1 MGNEQAARSSLE
13 FRSRLLRSIRDYFY
27 SEEVL
32 EVTTSTLRLTGSSE
46 THLENIEVVQQGY
59 LQTSPEYA
67 MKCLVA
73 EHRLSIFQICPAYR
87 GGEIGRRHRV
97 EFQMLEW
104 YRCDHSLYELMDD
117 LQAMLKHVSEQMADY
132 SIQPIGGIVDRYSYR
147 ELFEKHLQVNPHSME
162 VEGLAALVAPG
173 ITAHLDK
180 RSTLGDYLDAVFS
193 DAIEPQLLAPTIVY
207 DFPACQAALAETK
220 RLSTGELV
228 SDRFE
233 LYVGGVEI
241 ANAYQELC
249 DGQELTR
256 RFAKNNKQRQLNC
269 KPIIEDDMELL
280 AVIDDL
286 PRCAGVALGID
297 RLTMVLRGIDD
308 IAGV

>member
-1 MGNEQAARSSLE
+1 
-13 FRSRLLRSIRDYFY
+13 
-27 SEEVL
+27 
-32 EVTTSTLRLTGSSE
+32 VTTATLRLAGSSE
-46 THLENIEVVQQGY
+46 THLENIQVGRQGY

-67 MKCLVA
+67 MKCLLA
-73 EHRLSIFQICPAYR
+73 EHRRSIFQICPAYR

-104 YRCDHSLYELMDD
+104 YRCGHTLHELMDD
-117 LQAMLKHVSEQMADY
+117 LQAMLRHVSHQMGNY
-132 SIQPIGGIVDRYSYR
+132 GIQPISHAVDRYSYR
-147 ELFEKHLQVNPHSME
+147 QLFEKYLKVNPHLVA
-162 VEGLAALVAPG
+162 VEGLAGLVAPG
-173 ITAHLDK
+173 VTAHLDEH
-180 RSTLGDYLDAVFS
+180 STLGDHLDAVFS

-220 RLSTGELV
+220 RTSVGDLV

-249 DGQELTR
+249 DEQELTR
-256 RFAKNNKQRQLNC
+256 RFAVNNQQRQATG
-269 KPIIEDDMELL
+269 KPIIADDMELL

-297 RLTMVLRGIDD
+297 RLTMALRGLED

>member
-1 MGNEQAARSSLE
+1 
-13 FRSRLLRSIRDYFY
+13 LLRSIRDYFY
-27 SEEVL
+27 SEKVL
-32 EVTTSTLRLTGSSE
+32 EVTTATLRLTGASE
-46 THLENIEVVQQGY
+46 THLENIEVGQQGY

-67 MKCLVA
+67 MKCLIA

-104 YRCDHSLYELMDD
+104 YRCDYSLYELMDD
-117 LQAMLKHVSEQMADY
+117 LQTFLKHVSEQMTEY
-132 SIQPIGGIVDRYSYR
+132 SIQPIGRTVDRYSYR
-147 ELFEKHLQVNPHSME
+147 EIFEKYLQVNPHSLE
-162 VEGLAALVAPG
+162 FEELAELVAPG
-173 ITAHLDK
+173 ITAHLNE
-180 RSTLGDYLDAVFS
+180 RSTLGDYLDAVFT

-220 RLSTGELV
+220 RLSTGDLV

-241 ANAYQELC
+241 ANAYQELR

-256 RFAKNNKQRQLNC
+256 RFAKNNKQRQLNS

-286 PRCAGVALGID
+286 PKCAGLALGID
-297 RLTMVLRGIDD
+297 RLTMVLRGIED

>member
-1 MGNEQAARSSLE
+1 M
-13 FRSRLLRSIRDYFY
+13 RSIRDYFY

-32 EVTTSTLRLTGSSE
+32 EVTTATLRLTGSSE

-104 YRCDHSLYELMDD
+104 YRCDHSLCELMDD

-132 SIQPIGGIVDRYSYR
+132 SIQSIGRTVDRYSYR
-147 ELFEKHLQVNPHSME
+147 ELFEKHLQVNPHFSAFE
-162 VEGLAALVAPG
+162 ELASLVAPE
-173 ITAHLDK
+173 ITAHLNE
-180 RSTLGDYLDAVFS
+180 RSTMGDYLDAVFTN
-193 DAIEPQLLAPTIVY
+193 AIEPQLLAPTIVY

-220 RLSTGELV
+220 RLSTGDLV

-256 RFAKNNKQRQLNC
+256 RFAKNNKQRQLNS
-269 KPIIEDDMELL
+269 KPIIKDDMELL

-286 PRCAGVALGID
+286 PRCAGMALGID
-297 RLTMVLRGIDD
+297 RLTMVLRGIED
-308 IAGV
+308 IAEV

>member
-1 MGNEQAARSSLE
+1 
-13 FRSRLLRSIRDYFY
+13 LLRSIRDYFY
-27 SEEVL
+27 SQKVL
-32 EVTTSTLRLTGSSE
+32 EVTTATLRLTGSSE
-46 THLENIEVVQQGY
+46 THLENIEVGQQGY
-59 LQTSPEYA
+59 LQTSPEHA

-104 YRCDHSLYELMDD
+104 YRCDHSLHDLMDD
-117 LQAMLKHVSEQMADY
+117 LQAMLKYVSEQMMEY
-132 SIQPIGGIVDRYSYR
+132 SIQPIGRAVDRYSYR
-147 ELFEKHLQVNPHSME
+147 ELFEKHLQVNPHSLE
-162 VEGLAALVAPG
+162 VEGLKALVASE
-173 ITAHLDK
+173 ITAHLNE

-193 DAIEPQLLAPTIVY
+193 AVIEPQLLAPTIVY

-220 RLSTGELV
+220 RLSTGDLV

-233 LYVGGVEI
+233 LYVGGIEI

-256 RFAKNNKQRQLNC
+256 RFAKNNKQRQLNS
-269 KPIIEDDMELL
+269 KPITEDDMELL

-297 RLTMVLRGIDD
+297 RLTMVLRGLED
-308 IAGV
+308 IAGA

>member
-1 MGNEQAARSSLE
+1 M
-13 FRSRLLRSIRDYFY
+13 
-27 SEEVL
+27 
-32 EVTTSTLRLTGSSE
+32 TTATLRLTGSSE
-46 THLENIEVVQQGY
+46 THLENIQVGRQGY
-59 LQTSPEYA
+59 LQTSPEHA
-67 MKCLVA
+67 MKCLLA

-87 GGEIGRRHRV
+87 GGEIGRRHRT

-104 YRCDHSLYELMDD
+104 YRCGHTLAELMDD
-117 LQAMLKHVSEQMADY
+117 LQAMLKYVGKQMEKY
-132 SIQPIGGIVDRYSYR
+132 SIQPISQISDRYSYR
-147 ELFEKHLQVNPHSME
+147 ELFEKHFKVNPHSLGI
-162 VEGLAALVAPG
+162 EGLAALVAPE
-173 ITAHLDK
+173 ITAHLDEH
-180 RSTLGDYLDAVFS
+180 STLGDYLDTVFS

-220 RLSTGELV
+220 QLSRGDLV

-249 DGQELTR
+249 DGKELSR
-256 RFAKNNKQRQLNC
+256 RFAANNQQRQLTG

-286 PRCAGVALGID
+286 PRCAGMALGID
-297 RLTMVLRGIDD
+297 RLTMALRGLDD

>member
-1 MGNEQAARSSLE
+1 MK
-13 FRSRLLRSIRDYFY
+13 
-27 SEEVL
+27 
-32 EVTTSTLRLTGSSE
+32 
-46 THLENIEVVQQGY
+46 NIEVGQQGY

-67 MKCLVA
+67 MKCLIA

-104 YRCDHSLYELMDD
+104 YRCDYSLYELMDD
-117 LQAMLKHVSEQMADY
+117 LQALLKHVSEQMAEY
-132 SIQPIGGIVDRYSYR
+132 NIQPIGRTVDRYSYR
-147 ELFEKHLQVNPHSME
+147 ELFEKHLQVNPHSLE
-162 VEGLAALVAPG
+162 FEELASLVAPE
-173 ITAHLDK
+173 IIAHLNE
-180 RSTLGDYLDAVFS
+180 RSTMGDYLDAVFTN
-193 DAIEPQLLAPTIVY
+193 AIEPQLLAPTIVY

-220 RLSTGELV
+220 RLSTGDLV

-256 RFAKNNKQRQLNC
+256 RFAKNNKQRQLNG

-297 RLTMVLRGIDD
+297 RLTMVLRGLED
-308 IAGV
+308 IAGA

>member
-1 MGNEQAARSSLE
+1 
-13 FRSRLLRSIRDYFY
+13 LRSIRDFFH

-32 EVTTSTLRLTGSSE
+32 EVTTPTLRLSGSSE
-46 THLENIEVVQQGY
+46 IHLENIQVGRQGY

-104 YRCDHSLYELMDD
+104 YRCEHSLPDLMDD
-117 LQAMLKHVSEQMADY
+117 LQAMLKHVSEQMGEFN
-132 SIQPIGGIVDRYSYR
+132 IEPITRIVDRYSYR
-147 ELFEKHLQVNPHSME
+147 ELFEKHLKVNPHSVE
-162 VEGLAALVAPG
+162 VEGLAGLVASK
-173 ITAHLDK
+173 ITTHLDE
-180 RSTLGDYLDAVFS
+180 RATLGDYLDAVFS

-220 RLSTGELV
+220 QLVTGDVV

-233 LYVGGVEI
+233 FYVGGVEI
-241 ANAYQELC
+241 ANAYQELG

-256 RFAKNNKQRQLNC
+256 RFAANNEQRQLSG
-269 KPIIEDDMELL
+269 KPIIEDDIELL

-286 PRCAGVALGID
+286 PRCAGIALGID
-297 RLTMVLRGIDD
+297 RLTMALRGLED

>member
-1 MGNEQAARSSLE
+1 
-13 FRSRLLRSIRDYFY
+13 
-27 SEEVL
+27 
-32 EVTTSTLRLTGSSE
+32 VTTATLRLTGSSE
-46 THLENIEVVQQGY
+46 THLENIQVGRQGY

-67 MKCLVA
+67 MKCLLA

-104 YRCDHSLYELMDD
+104 YRCDHSLAELMDD
-117 LQAMLKHVSEQMADY
+117 LQAMLNYVSKQMGKY
-132 SIQPIGGIVDRYSYR
+132 SIQPITRINDRYSYR
-147 ELFEKHLQVNPHSME
+147 ELFEKYLEVNPHTLGA
-162 VEGLAALVAPG
+162 EGLAGLVAPG
-173 ITAHLDK
+173 ITAHLDEC
-180 RSTLGDYLDAVFS
+180 STLGDYLDAVFS

-220 RLSTGELV
+220 QLPTGDLV

-241 ANAYQELC
+241 ANAYQELS

-256 RFAKNNKQRQLNC
+256 RFAENNKQRQLIG
-269 KPIIEDDMELL
+269 KPIIEDDTELL

-297 RLTMVLRGIDD
+297 RLTMALRGLED

>member
-1 MGNEQAARSSLE
+1 M
-13 FRSRLLRSIRDYFY
+13 
-27 SEEVL
+27 
-32 EVTTSTLRLTGSSE
+32 TTATLRLTGSSE
-46 THLENIEVVQQGY
+46 THLENIQVGQQGY

-67 MKCLVA
+67 MKCLLA

-104 YRCDHSLYELMDD
+104 YRCEYSLAELMDD
-117 LQAMLKHVSEQMADY
+117 LQAMLEYVGKNMENY
-132 SIQPIGGIVDRYSYR
+132 SIQPISLISDRYSYA
-147 ELFEKHLQVNPHSME
+147 ELFEKYLKVNSHSLG
-162 VEGLAALVAPG
+162 VEELAGLVSPE
-173 ITAHLDK
+173 ITAHLDE

-207 DFPACQAALAETK
+207 DFPACQAALAEIK
-220 RLSTGELV
+220 QLSTGDRV

-249 DGQELTR
+249 DGQELAR
-256 RFAKNNKQRQLNC
+256 RFAENNKQRQLNG
-269 KPIIEDDMELL
+269 KPIIEDDLELL
-280 AVIDDL
+280 AAIDDL

-297 RLTMVLRGIDD
+297 RLIMALRGLED
-308 IAGV
+308 ITGV

>member
-1 MGNEQAARSSLE
+1 
-13 FRSRLLRSIRDYFY
+13 
-27 SEEVL
+27 
-32 EVTTSTLRLTGSSE
+32 
-46 THLENIEVVQQGY
+46 
-59 LQTSPEYA
+59 
-67 MKCLVA
+67 MKCLLA

-87 GGEIGRRHRV
+87 GGEIGRRHRT

-104 YRCDHSLYELMDD
+104 YRCGHTLAELMDD
-117 LQAMLKHVSEQMADY
+117 LQAMLKYVGKQMEKY
-132 SIQPIGGIVDRYSYR
+132 SIQPISQISDRYSYR
-147 ELFEKHLQVNPHSME
+147 ELFEKHFKVNPHSLGI
-162 VEGLAALVAPG
+162 EGLAGLVAPE
-173 ITAHLDK
+173 ITAHLDEH
-180 RSTLGDYLDAVFS
+180 STLGDYLDTVFS

-220 RLSTGELV
+220 QLSTGDLV

-249 DGQELTR
+249 DGKELSR
-256 RFAKNNKQRQLNC
+256 RFAANNQQRQLTG
-269 KPIIEDDMELL
+269 KPIIEDDMELI

-297 RLTMVLRGIDD
+297 RLTMALRGLDD